1 MEGIIMMVVVFIIS
15 SLLSG
20 KKKKEPKGMPPF
32 SNQQNK
38 RDFSAPP
45 RKSEA
50 PQKHKS
56 KSLEDFANEVFQQLS
71 NKDHSTKKA
80 LPKIEEVKEAQI
92 KTPPIKNSTT
102 NRPSLDMNRTQS
114 KVLSTARENNTQSD
128 FIQSGEIGSFIPTNK
143 KALVQAIIASEIIGP
158 PKAKR

>member
-15 SLLSG
+15 SLISG
-20 KKKKEPKGMPPF
+20 NKKKEPKGMPPF
-32 SNQQNK
+32 SNQPNK

-45 RKSEA
+45 KRSEA
-50 PQKHKS
+50 PPKHKS

-71 NKDHSTKKA
+71 NKDQSTKKA
-80 LPKIEEVKEAQI
+80 LHKIEEVKENHI
-92 KTPPIKNSTT
+92 KTSPIKNSTS
-102 NRPSLDMNRTQS
+102 NRPSLDMNRTQN
-114 KVLSTARENNTQSD
+114 KVLPTASENNTQSD

-143 KALVQAIIASEIIGP
+143 KALVQAIIASEIIGR

>member
-1 MEGIIMMVVVFIIS
+1 MVVVFIIS

-20 KKKKEPKGMPPF
+20 NKKKEAKGMPPF
-32 SNQQNK
+32 SNQKNK

-45 RKSEA
+45 RRNEA
-50 PQKHKS
+50 PTKHRS

-71 NKDHSTKKA
+71 NKDQSTKSA
-80 LPKIEEVKEAQI
+80 LDKIEEVKENQV
-92 KTPPIKNSTT
+92 KTSPMKNSTT
-102 NRPSLDMNRTQS
+102 SRPSLDMNRSQN
-114 KVLSTARENNTQSD
+114 KVLPTTRENNTQSD
-128 FIQSGEIGSFIPTNK
+128 FIQSREIGSFIPNNK